1 MVKIDVCIE
10 TVFSQFSP
18 EERISK
24 IKEIGYDCVEIWFPD
39 NKNIDAIAQSLAKCQ
54 VKLNDLV
61 VNSPDGSR
69 GGFLVK
75 KEDRPVY
82 LERLKNTID
91 IARKLNCSM
100 AITCTGNSVEGLT
113 KNQMIDN
120 IIETLGSATA
130 ILEKNSFTLVLE
142 PLNTYRD
149 HKGYFLDSARTGA
162 EIIRKINSP
171 NIRLL
176 YDIYHMQIME
186 GNICDF
192 IEKNIDII
200 GHFHS
205 AGVPGRHELYN
216 GELNYPFIIRLIDRL
231 GYRGCFGLEY
241 FPAEQD
247 HILSLKKTLDYL
259 MG

>member
-10 TVFSQFSP
+10 TVFSELRA
-18 EERISK
+18 EERIPK
-24 IKEIGYDCVEIWFPD
+24 VKEAGYDFVEIWFPD
-39 NKNIDAIAQSLAKCQ
+39 NKNIEAMAKTLKDCS

-75 KEDRPVY
+75 KEDRQVY
-82 LERLKNTID
+82 LERLKNTIE
-91 IARKLNCSM
+91 IAKKLNCSM
-100 AITCTGNSVEGLT
+100 AITCTGNTVEGLT
-113 KNQMIDN
+113 RNQMIDN
-120 IIETLGSATA
+120 IIENLSSATK
-130 ILEKNSFTLVLE
+130 ILQENSFTLVLE
-142 PLNTYRD
+142 PLNSYRD
-149 HKGYFLDSARTGA
+149 HKGYFLDSAKLAA

-171 NIRLL
+171 YIKLL

-216 GELNYPFIIRLIDRL
+216 GELNYPFIIKLIDKL
-231 GYRGCFGLEY
+231 GYKGCFGLEY
-241 FPAEQD
+241 MPEEKD
-247 HILSLKKTLDYL
+247 HNISLRKTLEYL